1 MKKIKKRGAV
11 YGVIALLLCAAAYLN
26 WSYVDTPEDLLAAQ
40 QTDAQADTQTD
51 ASADS
56 TAGEG
61 DYFASSR
68 LTRTQARDEAVS
80 TLKELSESDT
90 ADQSAKDDAAAQ
102 ISALA
107 DDTVAEANIES
118 LIRAKGYEDAVVM
131 LGDGSANIVVAPPDG
146 GLQAEDVV
154 SYKGVKSNDNG
165 DAGLVLVIEAADGK
179 AEDIANQ
186 LTAYQQDQVAFYG
199 NYAEFAEAQ
208 SNVENAIIDGSD
220 NLVVMVIASNGCSA
234 DLTSAVNGVL
244 GK

>member
-1 MKKIKKRGAV
+1 MRAKINGKKNSAWLTVVLCLALAV
-11 YGVIALLLCAAAYLN
+11 LGVLHFGGIGTKWLTLLAGIGVIALLLCAAAYLN

-40 QTDAQADTQTD
+40 QTDTQADTQTD

-131 LGDGSANIVVAPPDG
+131 LGDSSANVVVAPPDG
-146 GLQAEDVV
+146 GLQAEDVAV
-154 SYKGVKSNDNG
+154 IRDIVISETGMT
-165 DAGLVLVIEAADGK
+165 AGQIKIVEA
-179 AEDIANQ
+179 
-186 LTAYQQDQVAFYG
+186 
-199 NYAEFAEAQ
+199 
-208 SNVENAIIDGSD
+208 S
-220 NLVVMVIASNGCSA
+220 
-234 DLTSAVNGVL
+234 
-244 GK
+244 

>member
-51 ASADS
+51 ASAADS

-146 GLQAEDVV
+146 GLQAEDVAV
-154 SYKGVKSNDNG
+154 IRDIVISETGMT
-165 DAGLVLVIEAADGK
+165 AGQIKIVEA
-179 AEDIANQ
+179 
-186 LTAYQQDQVAFYG
+186 
-199 NYAEFAEAQ
+199 
-208 SNVENAIIDGSD
+208 S
-220 NLVVMVIASNGCSA
+220 
-234 DLTSAVNGVL
+234 
-244 GK
+244 

>member
-40 QTDAQADTQTD
+40 QTDAQA
-51 ASADS
+51 
-56 TAGEG
+56 AGEG

-131 LGDGSANIVVAPPDG
+131 LGDSSANVVVAPPDG
-146 GLQAEDVV
+146 GLQAEDVAV
-154 SYKGVKSNDNG
+154 IRDIVISETGMT
-165 DAGLVLVIEAADGK
+165 AGQIKIVEA
-179 AEDIANQ
+179 
-186 LTAYQQDQVAFYG
+186 
-199 NYAEFAEAQ
+199 
-208 SNVENAIIDGSD
+208 S
-220 NLVVMVIASNGCSA
+220 
-234 DLTSAVNGVL
+234 
-244 GK
+244 

>member
-40 QTDAQADTQTD
+40 QTDTQADTQTD

-90 ADQSAKDDAAAQ
+90 ADDAAAQ

-146 GLQAEDVV
+146 GLQAEDVAV
-154 SYKGVKSNDNG
+154 IRDIVISETGMT
-165 DAGLVLVIEAADGK
+165 AGQIKIVEA
-179 AEDIANQ
+179 
-186 LTAYQQDQVAFYG
+186 
-199 NYAEFAEAQ
+199 
-208 SNVENAIIDGSD
+208 S
-220 NLVVMVIASNGCSA
+220 
-234 DLTSAVNGVL
+234 
-244 GK
+244 